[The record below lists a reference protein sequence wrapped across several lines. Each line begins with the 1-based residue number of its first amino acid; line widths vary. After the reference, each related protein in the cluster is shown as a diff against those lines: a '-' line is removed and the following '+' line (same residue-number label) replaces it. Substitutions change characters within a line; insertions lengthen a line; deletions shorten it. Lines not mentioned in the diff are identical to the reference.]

1 MQRLLLLL
9 LCLASLV
16 ASPPRPR
23 TTRIRIPLW
32 LESNGDSGNEPATKD
47 FSATLDGETARVVD
61 VKCPQDDLILLLVLD
76 LSSGD
81 LTVLDPARQALI
93 AELRKLSPKTYV
105 GLLRSQDGLQ
115 VLADPTADRDKIVGA
130 IEQQSMSGKAGL
142 LTTMDM
148 IGSIADSMLKKS
160 PVRVAILYITDGD
173 VRNYREDFTNPVI
186 NSSDFNDM
194 SRRFPETLVQEKIA
208 KLEAGLAA
216 QQAPIFIA
224 ELNSRTDR
232 LNEAYFNGLKQLA
245 DTTAGAAVFSRS
257 STEIADTIQKGFAT
271 AVSHYSLTLAL
282 PDHVSSRLQIH
293 ITASES
299 NRILSYRTR
308 LALHTR

>member
-1 MQRLLLLL
+1 MPRLFHLL

-16 ASPPRPR
+16 ASPPHARI
-23 TTRIRIPLW
+23 TRIRIPLW
-32 LESNGDSGNEPATKD
+32 LETNGDSRDELTSKD
-47 FSATLDGETARVVD
+47 FSATLDGEPTRVVD
-61 VKCPQDDLILLLVLD
+61 VKCPEDELILLLVLD

-81 LTVLDPARQALI
+81 LTVLDPAKEALI
-93 AELRKLSPKTYV
+93 AELRKLPAKTYI
-105 GLLRSQDGLQ
+105 GLLRSQDGLE
-115 VLADPTADRDKIVGA
+115 VLVDPTADRDKIVAA

-142 LTTMDM
+142 LTTVDV
-148 IGSIADSMLKKS
+148 IGRIADSMLKKS

-194 SRRFPETLVQEKIA
+194 SRRFPETLVHEKIA

-232 LNEAYFNGLKQLA
+232 LNEAYLNGLKQLA
-245 DTTAGAAVFSRS
+245 DTTAGAVVFSRS

-271 AVSHYSLTLAL
+271 AASHYSLTLAL
-282 PDHVSSRLQIH
+282 PDHVSARLQIH
-293 ITASES
+293 ITVPES
-299 NRILSYRTR
+299 KRILSYRTR
-308 LALHTR
+308 LALHPR

>member
-1 MQRLLLLL
+1 VRRLLLLL
-9 LCLASLV
+9 LCLSSLV

-23 TTRIRIPLW
+23 ITRIRIPLW
-32 LESNGDSGNEPATKD
+32 LDSNGDPGDEPATKD
-47 FSATLDGETARVVD
+47 FSATLDGEPARVVD
-61 VKCPQDDLILLLVLD
+61 VKCPEDDLILLLVLD

-81 LTVLDPARQALI
+81 LTVLDPAKQALI

-115 VLADPTADRDKIVGA
+115 VLADPTADRDKIVAA
-130 IEQQSMSGKAGL
+130 IEHQSMSGKAGL
-142 LTTMDM
+142 LTTVDV
-148 IGSIADSMLKKS
+148 IGGIADSMLKKS
-160 PVRVAILYITDGD
+160 PVRVAILYITDSD

-271 AVSHYSLTLAL
+271 AASHYSLTLAL
-282 PDHVSSRLQIH
+282 PDHVSARLQIH
-293 ITASES
+293 ITAPES